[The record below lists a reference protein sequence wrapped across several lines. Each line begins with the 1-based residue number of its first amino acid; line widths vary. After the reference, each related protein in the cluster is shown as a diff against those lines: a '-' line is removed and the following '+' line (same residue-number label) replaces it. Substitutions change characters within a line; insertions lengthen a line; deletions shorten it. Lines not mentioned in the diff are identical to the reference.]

1 MHRLRNPITSAY
13 NPPVK
18 WGFEARMWRRKARN
32 TFGNMIPIFRIAVC
46 LATLVLACLGENPSG
61 CKGPDSLEQAVRSS
75 PSAGGYDALGAYFGQ
90 RGQFACALTAFQS
103 AIRLEPNSGEAHFNL
118 GLALLASGDARR
130 AAAELRIAAR
140 LEPKRPESHVAL
152 GNALSQLNQ
161 SEAAINEFKLALQS
175 NPKFVPA
182 LDGLTKQLIEQ
193 HRYSA
198 AIAYLENAPPA
209 EELQLNLAIANSRNG
224 DMARATDILSLLVK
238 EHPKSAPAHSNL
250 GIAYT
255 EQDRYREAA
264 SEFQKAIQLDPHA
277 DEDRISY
284 LKALCVLAEFP
295 TAEPVIDEYVER
307 KPNDAEALNLKGVV
321 YRGLGKYAE
330 AEPVLSR
337 AVVLNPASYDSHY
350 NLGFVLAKLG
360 KTKEAREQLEKALQ
374 LKPGSSEAQFQLVS
388 VLRTLGEG
396 EKANQELQ
404 SFEHQKEETV
414 NQDIAGVKANQANEL
429 MRNGDVQ
436 RAVDLYREAISD
448 DPKNARTYYNLALAL
463 DRLGEVGAE
472 RQALEQAATLNA
484 SLATV
489 HNQLGFLNL
498 QSGRDSEAEQQLK
511 LAISLD
517 AQYAEA
523 QNNLGVLYGRQG
535 KTKEAEQLFREATE
549 NNPQYAQAFVNL
561 GLILA
566 SESRYSD
573 ADQALQ
579 SAIRLKPDDTKA
591 LTGQAMVL
599 SRLGQQS
606 DALEL
611 FRKIIAL
618 DPKSTEAH
626 LNLGIALADQFK
638 LEAALAEF
646 SEAVRLTPDCSAC
659 HYNKGRLL
667 LDLQR
672 NGEAKPELDA
682 AARLDPNFAE
692 CWYLL
697 GLIEK
702 EKGNTE
708 ESIKLFEKS
717 LAADPKNPDALY
729 KLGQGLLQTGDR
741 AGAIARWRQ
750 VIAFNPD
757 YGEALYN
764 LSRILAKDDP
774 EEAKPLQARFE
785 SLQKKEHIM
794 DRAQTLGNFALASAA
809 ARDWPQAI
817 SQLKE
822 ALQVCGDCS
831 ALPQL
836 HKDLGLIYCHSGDLK
851 NGLSELQQAQ
861 RLTPQDPDV
870 AQAIRIAQERR

>member
-1 MHRLRNPITSAY
+1 
-13 NPPVK
+13 
-18 WGFEARMWRRKARN
+18 MWRRKARK
-32 TFGNMIPIFRIAVC
+32 TLGNGFQLYRIVLC
-46 LATLVLACLGENPSG
+46 MSSLALACFGQNPSG
-61 CKGPDSLEQAVRSS
+61 CKGPDALEQAVKSS
-75 PSAGGYDALGAYFGQ
+75 PSAAGYDALGAYFGQ
-90 RGQFACALTAFQS
+90 RGQFSCAFAAFQS
-103 AIRLEPNSGEAHFNL
+103 AIRLEPHSGEGHFNL
-118 GLALLASGDARR
+118 GLALLAAGDAQR
-130 AAAELRIAAR
+130 AAAELRVATH
-140 LEPKRPESHVAL
+140 LEPKHPESHVAL
-152 GNALSQLNQ
+152 GNALSQLDQ
-161 SEAAINEFKLALQS
+161 SDSAINEFKLALQLNS
-175 NPKFVPA
+175 KFIPA

-193 HRYSA
+193 RRYSA

-224 DMARATDILSLLVK
+224 DISRAIDILSLLVK
-238 EHPKSAPAHSNL
+238 EHPNSAQAHSNL

-255 EQDRYREAA
+255 QQDRYREAA
-264 SEFQKAIQLDPHA
+264 SQFQKAIQLDPRT
-277 DEDRISY
+277 DQDRISY
-284 LKALCVLAEFP
+284 VKTLCVLAEFP
-295 TAEPVIDEYVER
+295 TAEPVIDEYVDR

-330 AEPVLSR
+330 AEPVLLR
-337 AVVLNPASYDSHY
+337 AVALNPTSYDSRY

-360 KTKEAREQLEKALQ
+360 KTREAREQLEKALQ
-374 LKPGSSEAQFQLVS
+374 LKPASSEAQFQLMS

-436 RAVDLYREAISD
+436 RAVDLYREAVAD
-448 DPKNARTYYNLALAL
+448 DPKNAHTYYNLALAL
-463 DRLGEVGAE
+463 DRLGDVRAE
-472 RQALEQAATLNA
+472 REVLEKAATLNA
-484 SLATV
+484 SLAAV

-498 QSGRDSEAEQQLK
+498 QSSRDTEAEEQFK
-511 LAISLD
+511 LAMSLD
-517 AQYAEA
+517 PQYAEA

-535 KTKEAEQLFREATE
+535 KTNEAEQLFRQATE

-566 SESRYSD
+566 SESRFSD

-579 SAIRLKPDDTKA
+579 CAVQLKPDDTKA
-591 LTGQAMVL
+591 LTGRAMVL
-599 SRLGQQS
+599 SRLHRQS
-606 DALEL
+606 EALEL
-611 FRKIIAL
+611 FRKINAL
-618 DPKSTEAH
+618 DPKSAEAH

-638 LEAALAEF
+638 LEDALAEF
-646 SEAVRLTPDCSAC
+646 SEAVRLGPECSAC
-659 HYNKGRLL
+659 HYNKGRVL

-682 AARLDPNFAE
+682 AVRLDPNFAE

-697 GLIEK
+697 GLIQK
-702 EKGNTE
+702 EGGNTE
-708 ESIKLFEKS
+708 ESIQLFEKS
-717 LAADPKNPDALY
+717 LAGDPRNPDALY
-729 KLGQGLLQTGDR
+729 KLGQGLLQAGDR
-741 AGAIARWRQ
+741 PGAIARWRQ
-750 VIAFNPD
+750 VIAINPN

-764 LSRILAKDDP
+764 LSRMLAKDDP
-774 EEAKPLQARFE
+774 EEAERFQARFE

-794 DRAQTLGNFALASAA
+794 DRSQTLGNFALAAAA

-851 NGLSELQQAQ
+851 NGLAELQEAQ
-861 RLTPQDPDV
+861 RLSPQDPDV
-870 AQAIRIAQERR
+870 AEAIRVAHDRR